1 MRAILILS
9 LTMIFFGSEL
19 FAGGHPVHCKMLKLE
34 GSCDVL
40 LQLGFQD
47 LLHLTQTVYG
57 VGSTGISVEQQLL
70 PFLATPMLLIP
81 LLQLVKPD
89 SPSLMLV
96 KVMYFGETQP
106 SHFHVM
112 LV

>member
-1 MRAILILS
+1 MRAILVLS

-19 FAGGHPVHCKMLKLE
+19 FAGGHSSTLQ
-34 GSCDVL
+34 DVKAR
-40 LQLGFQD
+40 G
-47 LLHLTQTVYG
+47 YG
-57 VGSTGISVEQQLL
+57 VDSTGISVEQQLL

-81 LLQLVKPD
+81 LLQLVKPV

>member
-1 MRAILILS
+1 
-9 LTMIFFGSEL
+9 
-19 FAGGHPVHCKMLKLE
+19 MLKLE
-34 GSCDVL
+34 GNCVVS
-40 LQLGFQD
+40 LQLGFQG
-47 LLHLTQTVYG
+47 LLRQTQTEYG
-57 VGSTGISVEQQLL
+57 VDSTGISVEQQLL

-89 SPSLMLV
+89 SPSLTLV
-96 KVMYFGETQP
+96 KVMFFGETQP

>member
-19 FAGGHPVHCKMLKLE
+19 FAGGHSSTLQDVKARGKLRCVVTT
-34 GSCDVL
+34 GL
-40 LQLGFQD
+40 PGFAAPD
-47 LLHLTQTVYG
+47 ANG
-57 VGSTGISVEQQLL
+57 VWRGFDWDFCEQQLL

-96 KVMYFGETQP
+96 RVMYFGETQP